1 MKCTLCKNGETSP
14 GKVTVTLNRDN
25 SVIVI
30 KEVPAEIC
38 NNCNDYFLT
47 SEVTKSV
54 LSIAEDAVKKGIE
67 VEILRYVA

>member
-1 MKCTLCKNGETSP
+1 MNCTLCKNGETNP

-30 KEVPAEIC
+30 KEVPADIC
-38 NNCNDYFLT
+38 NNCGDYFLS

-67 VEILRYVA
+67 VEILKYVA